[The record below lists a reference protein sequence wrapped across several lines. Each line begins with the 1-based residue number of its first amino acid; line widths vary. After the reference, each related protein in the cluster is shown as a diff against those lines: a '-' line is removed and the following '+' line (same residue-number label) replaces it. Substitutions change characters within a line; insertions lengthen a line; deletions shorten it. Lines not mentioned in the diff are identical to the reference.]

1 MTVQA
6 FVRTAALV
14 AFLGLFSASPV
25 PALGNTFDL
34 SARSTQ
40 AEPEDKTPGAELAQ
54 GTRES
59 VEEEENEN
67 LKHSAPIRYLAKKTG
82 LTVHQ
87 VHIASVIINFL
98 LVALL
103 LYMYL
108 PKLLPAASRAGMRA
122 RTESIQRALEE
133 ARIASQDAS
142 RRLAEIEARLSRLDT
157 EIAQMQTQSER
168 EAEAEEARIKQAA
181 EEDIRKVVR
190 AAEQEIAAAA
200 KLARREL
207 AVHAADLAVA
217 LARKQIHVDS
227 TTDQVLVRSFAGKL
241 SSGSG
246 GKDRQ

>member
-40 AEPEDKTPGAELAQ
+40 AEPEDKTAGAELAP
-54 GTRES
+54 GTREAI
-59 VEEEENEN
+59 EEEENEN
-67 LKHSAPIRYLAKKTG
+67 LKHSATIRYLAKKTG

-87 VHIASVIINFL
+87 AHLAAVTLNFL
-98 LVALL
+98 LIVFLIYWFAR
-103 LYMYL
+103 
-108 PKLLPAASRAGMRA
+108 KSVPAAMRA

-157 EIAQMQTQSER
+157 EIAQMQTQSEK

-246 GKDRQ
+246 RKDRQ